1 MMTTKSL
8 LVSACVLAMSSG
20 AAWAQVP
27 SATHCPA
34 PAASDNVGAK
44 GSGGLEKSEV
54 QPVERSAILPNAGGH
69 QESAAPS
76 VKQDGKDVMAQT
88 ECPKPPNR
96 VDAPKTQ

>member
-1 MMTTKSL
+1 MTTKAL
-8 LVSACVLAMSSG
+8 LVCACVVATSSG
-20 AAWAQVP
+20 AASAQVP
-27 SATHCPA
+27 SSAHCPA
-34 PAASDNVGAK
+34 PAASESVGAK
-44 GSGGLEKSEV
+44 GSGGLEKAEV